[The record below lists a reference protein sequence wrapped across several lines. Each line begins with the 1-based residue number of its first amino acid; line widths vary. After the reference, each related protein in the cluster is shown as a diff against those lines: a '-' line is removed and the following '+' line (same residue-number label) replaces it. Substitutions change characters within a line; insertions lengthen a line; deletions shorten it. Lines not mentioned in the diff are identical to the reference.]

1 MKKLLLLFIL
11 LTSLCR
17 GQCNYSVIPN
27 DIYYPS
33 QTVTI
38 PASSQ
43 FASMYICGPGTTV
56 YDTLDPTAGGKY
68 RIVYVSSGSTYHYK
82 YTLNSNGMSL
92 WAMNGST
99 VIIYP
104 GTNTGSSFSVDKEPG
119 ATITNLSTE
128 TITINNCTT
137 ITGPPTSYCSTAG
150 ISNLNSSNTQIK
162 VWPNPAHDKL
172 FISSERAE
180 NKTVSIV
187 NVIGETVYSLK
198 GIRDGKQEVSLSTF
212 APGIYYV
219 VIKGDGIT
227 ETKKIVVTR

>member
-1 MKKLLLLFIL
+1 MKKILLLLVS
-11 LTSLCR
+11 LTSLSR
-17 GQCNYSVIPN
+17 AQCYYSVIPN

-68 RIVYVSSGSTYHYK
+68 RIVFVNSGSTYHYK

-92 WAMNGST
+92 WATNGST

-119 ATITNLSTE
+119 ATIVNLSSG
-128 TITINNCTT
+128 TITVNTCTS
-137 ITGPPTSYCSTAG
+137 ITVPSTNYCSAAG
-150 ISNLNSSNTQIK
+150 ISHLNGSNNQIR

-172 FISSERAE
+172 FIGSESTG
-180 NKTVSIV
+180 NKTLSIV

-198 GIRDGKQEVSLSTF
+198 GMKDEKQEVSLSTF
-212 APGIYYV
+212 ASGVYYV